1 LLSDLSVLTIK
12 VTFGWVNNQNN
23 SRNLS
28 VESQNSHDPYQAL
41 RFRDFRIF
49 LGIRFLLT
57 LSVQMQAVIVGWQ
70 LYEITSDPL
79 SLGLIGLTE
88 AIPALSISMY
98 AGHIVDLF
106 DRKKILALSYLS
118 LLVTVVLL
126 TFFTLYLESW
136 IEVLGTVPIYV
147 AIFFTGLARGFMAP
161 ANFALLSQ
169 LIPKKIYMNASTWN
183 SSIWQIGA
191 ISGPAVGGLV
201 YGFFNAQTGYICV
214 GMMFILGMLLLSF
227 LKKYPVKASKI
238 KEDFR
243 ERLLSGVKFVFKNQ
257 IILGAISLD
266 LFAVL
271 FGGAVALLPVFAAD
285 ILLIGPKGLGM
296 LRSAPA
302 VGSAIMGLILAHRS
316 PMKNAGKNMLWAVA
330 GFGIS
335 MIAFALSRN
344 FYFSLFCLFLSGALD
359 NISVVIRFTI
369 LQLLTPDDMRGRVS
383 AVNSMFIGSSN
394 EIGAFESGVA
404 ARLMGTVASVVF
416 GGGMTMLTVLV
427 TWLKSPEL
435 KNLNLA
441 ELSSRHEES
450 KD

>member
-1 LLSDLSVLTIK
+1 LTNLSAEP
-12 VTFGWVNNQNN
+12 QNN
-23 SRNLS
+23 
-28 VESQNSHDPYQAL
+28 HDPYQAL

-49 LGIRFLLT
+49 LGVRFLLT

-70 LYEITSDPL
+70 LYEITKDPL

-106 DRKKILALSYLS
+106 DRRKILTLSYLS

-126 TFFTLYLESW
+126 IFFTLNLQSWLEMM
-136 IEVLGTVPIYV
+136 GTLPIYI
-147 AIFFTGLARGFMAP
+147 AIFFTGLARGFIAP

-169 LIPKKIYMNASTWN
+169 LVPKKLYMNASTWN

-191 ISGPAVGGLV
+191 ITGPAVGGLV
-201 YGFFNAQTGYICV
+201 YGFFNAQVGYISV
-214 GMMFILGMLLLSF
+214 GVMFILGMLLLRF
-227 LKKYPVKASKI
+227 LKDYPVKAAKI
-238 KEDFR
+238 TEGFK
-243 ERLLSGVKFVFKNQ
+243 ERLFSGVRFVFKNE

-285 ILLIGPKGLGM
+285 ILFIGPKGLGL

-302 VGSAIMGLILAHRS
+302 VGSALMGLILAHRS

-416 GGGMTMLTVLV
+416 GGGMTMLTVML
-427 TWLKSPEL
+427 TWWKSSEL
-435 KNLNLA
+435 KNLNLSDLTA
-441 ELSSRHEES
+441 HDDEE
-450 KD
+450 